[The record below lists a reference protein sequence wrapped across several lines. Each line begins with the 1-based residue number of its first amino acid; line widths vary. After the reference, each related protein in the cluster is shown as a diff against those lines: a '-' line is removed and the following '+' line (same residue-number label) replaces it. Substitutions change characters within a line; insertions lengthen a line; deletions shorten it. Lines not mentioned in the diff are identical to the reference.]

1 MTSPYPLA
9 LLLQGRR
16 VLVVGGGTVATRRVP
31 ALLDAG
37 ARVEVVSPHLTPA
50 LRALVDAGRVLWSER
65 RFQASDVDGAWLVQV
80 AVDDR
85 AAAAAVSAAALER
98 RVFCVRADDRHAA
111 TAWTPATTRH
121 GAVTVAVTAG
131 GDPPRAVVIRDAI
144 REGLLDGTL
153 PGCAAPAGLA
163 EAPAREVLGGGR
175 VVLVGAGPGDPE
187 LITVKGRRL
196 LAEADVVVADRLVPG
211 LLLDELRPEVELV
224 DASKIPYGPAKAQ
237 EEINRILVERAAAGL
252 TVVRLKGGD
261 PYVFGRGGEEA
272 IACAQAG
279 VPVTVVPGVTSSV
292 AAPAV
297 AGIPVTHRGVAHEFT
312 VVSGHVAPEDPSSL
326 VDWPALARMRGT
338 LVVLMGLKNLPKI
351 AATLLAHGRAPET
364 PAAVVQEGTTGAQ
377 RVLRTVLSEVA
388 AETAEAGFR
397 PPAIVVVGEVV
408 DVLQTPSESASPPS

>member
-1 MTSPYPLA
+1 VTNPYPLA

-16 VLVVGGGTVATRRVP
+16 VLVVGGGAVATRRVP

-50 LRALVDAGRVLWSER
+50 LRALVDAGRVRWSER

-111 TAWTPATTRH
+111 TAWTPAITRH

-153 PGCAAPAGLA
+153 PGCAVPVAPSA
-163 EAPAREVLGGGR
+163 APAREVLGGGR

-252 TVVRLKGGD
+252 MVVRLKGGD

-279 VPVTVVPGVTSSV
+279 VPVMVVPGVTSSV

-312 VVSGHVAPEDPSSL
+312 VVSGHVAPEDPTSL

-351 AATLLAHGRAPET
+351 AATLLSHGRSPDT

-388 AETAEAGFR
+388 SETAAAGFR

-408 DVLQTPSESASPPS
+408 DVLAAP